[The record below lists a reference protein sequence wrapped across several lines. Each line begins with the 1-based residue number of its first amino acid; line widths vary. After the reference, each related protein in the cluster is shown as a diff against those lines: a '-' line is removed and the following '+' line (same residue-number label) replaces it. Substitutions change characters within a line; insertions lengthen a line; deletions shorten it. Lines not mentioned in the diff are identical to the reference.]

1 MRAGRSVKQT
11 VTEFTPRKTSFPSL
25 KLTFFAFCTNRTS
38 TFFSDCLPVAVQV
51 MTGLALGAGVGDAA
65 WTLNGLGMMMPATAP
80 HIRMCLFI
88 LIGFRINLGFIGSS
102 VGSRQRVNLSV
113 SGFLSCLRQNLQS
126 VLLLR
131 PWSGGSH
138 LRLNSKPVD

>member
-51 MTGLALGAGVGDAA
+51 ITGLALGAGA
-65 WTLNGLGMMMPATAP
+65 
-80 HIRMCLFI
+80 
-88 LIGFRINLGFIGSS
+88 
-102 VGSRQRVNLSV
+102 
-113 SGFLSCLRQNLQS
+113 
-126 VLLLR
+126 
-131 PWSGGSH
+131 GGEA
-138 LRLNSKPVD
+138 

>member
-51 MTGLALGAGVGDAA
+51 ITGLGLGAGAGGEAKAVKGFA
-65 WTLNGLGMMMPATAP
+65 MMMPVNAP
-80 HIRMCLFI
+80 RRIDLFI
-88 LIGFRINLGFIGSS
+88 LIRCRIDLSLIGS
-102 VGSRQRVNLSV
+102 LCW
-113 SGFLSCLRQNLQS
+113 FDLREKFDQ
-126 VLLLR
+126 
-131 PWSGGSH
+131 
-138 LRLNSKPVD
+138 